1 MLKTLIKKQLM
12 EIFRMYLYDT
22 KKNRSRSKG
31 KILFSFILFGI
42 LMVVVLGGMFAG
54 LAAAS
59 CAPLSELGMS
69 WIYFMLFGLLSIFM
83 GAFGSVF
90 NTYSG
95 LYLSKDN
102 DFLLSLPIPVR
113 TIMTARLTSVYL
125 MGLMYSAVVSLP
137 AVIVYLCVAPFTVS
151 ALIGGIVYVFM
162 ISLFVMVLSCA
173 LGWVVAKIS
182 LKLKN
187 RSFITV
193 FISLA
198 CIGLYYF
205 FYYKAQEMIAD
216 LVANA
221 AVYGTAIRANFQPLY
236 VFGNAATGD
245 WGSMA
250 LLSAFTLILFVVTSL
265 ALEKSFLSIATA
277 TGKTDKAV
285 YHEKRAKLRSVSGA
299 MLSKEFRRFTSSPNY
314 MLNCGLSALFLPIAA
329 IAMILKGG
337 ALIDAVKMMFGG
349 DASALPILL
358 AAAIC
363 LVASMNDCAAPSVSL
378 EGKNLWLAQS
388 LPVSA
393 WTSLRAKLRVQ
404 LIITLP
410 GVALCG
416 VSAAILCPGN
426 VLERAMIVVFPIVF
440 CVLTALIGLSVG
452 LKTANVNWTNELM
465 PVKQSLGVFI
475 ALFGSWLLSIA
486 FGGLWF
492 LAAGKMSGSAYM
504 LIATLVALIPAVLLY
519 RWLKIR
525 GAKAFAEL

>member
-1 MLKTLIKKQLM
+1 
-12 EIFRMYLYDT
+12 
-22 KKNRSRSKG
+22 
-31 KILFSFILFGI
+31 
-42 LMVVVLGGMFAG
+42 
-54 LAAAS
+54 
-59 CAPLSELGMS
+59 
-69 WIYFMLFGLLSIFM
+69 MLFGLLSIFM

-277 TGKTDKAV
+277 TGKTDKSCVSRKARKTALGFGRDAFKGIQAL
-285 YHEKRAKLRSVSGA
+285 YLQPELYAKLRSECA
-299 MLSKEFRRFTSSPNY
+299 LPPNCR
-314 MLNCGLSALFLPIAA
+314 NRDD
-329 IAMILKGG
+329 LKGQR
-337 ALIDAVKMMFGG
+337 ADRRRKNDVRRRCERIANPACRG
-349 DASALPILL
+349 D
-358 AAAIC
+358 
-363 LVASMNDCAAPSVSL
+363 
-378 EGKNLWLAQS
+378 
-388 LPVSA
+388 
-393 WTSLRAKLRVQ
+393 
-404 LIITLP
+404 LP
-410 GVALCG
+410 GCKH
-416 VSAAILCPGN
+416 
-426 VLERAMIVVFPIVF
+426 ERLRRA
-440 CVLTALIGLSVG
+440 
-452 LKTANVNWTNELM
+452 E
-465 PVKQSLGVFI
+465 
-475 ALFGSWLLSIA
+475 
-486 FGGLWF
+486 
-492 LAAGKMSGSAYM
+492 
-504 LIATLVALIPAVLLY
+504 
-519 RWLKIR
+519 R
-525 GAKAFAEL
+525 FA